1 MTYTPSKETRQGLR
15 DLYEMRGSYQ
25 KVADELNKGRRSG
38 SKPFTRY
45 QVRQMLNRKTVAHGE
60 LVDNPTP
67 VRLTEAQKR
76 SLQRKTKE
84 EGVIYRRSYFDYR
97 DNPRRSEK
105 AYRDIKANIQKKID
119 EAQAIKREAIK
130 QEGVNSPI
138 AKREQEKIDRYNK
151 YNENLENAVNSADDY
166 TDWKEIRDKVS

>member
-25 KVADELNKGRRSG
+25 KVADELNKGRRGG

-45 QVRQMLNRKTVAHGE
+45 QVRQMLNRKRVAHGE
-60 LVDNPTP
+60 FVDNPTP

-84 EGVIYRRSYFDYR
+84 EGAVYRKSYSDYR
-97 DNPRRSEK
+97 ENPRRSEK
-105 AYRDIKANIQKKID
+105 AYREIKERIAERRDALQRK
-119 EAQAIKREAIK
+119 KREAMK
-130 QEGVNSPI
+130 AGDRSL
-138 AKREQEKIDRYNK
+138 ADKIQKDIDK
-151 YNENLENAVNSADDY
+151 YNQFDENLENAVDSADDY
-166 TDWKEIRDKVS
+166 TDWKSIRDKVS